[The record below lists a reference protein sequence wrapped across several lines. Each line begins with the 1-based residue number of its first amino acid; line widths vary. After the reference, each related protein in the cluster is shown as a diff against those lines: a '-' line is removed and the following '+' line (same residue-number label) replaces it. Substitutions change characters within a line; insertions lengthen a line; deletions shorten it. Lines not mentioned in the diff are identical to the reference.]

1 MTRRALCT
9 GINRFR
15 DRDAPPLN
23 GCVNDARN
31 VAELLHDAY
40 GFGSGDIR
48 VLLDAQATRA
58 AFLEGLEWLLG
69 GARAGDQLVLF
80 TSSHGSH
87 IPDVSGDEDDQ
98 EDEVLIAHDH
108 DWEGSVLVDD
118 EIAQHIV
125 RLPPGASLVS
135 LWDTCHSGTLNDA
148 GRAAQVARRAI
159 RRPLATTGY
168 REGVTD
174 VVGKYLPQP
183 RGVDLRASLVGRRSM
198 AGGAKAAP
206 RRRPA
211 AAATVDT
218 LTLGACRD
226 DETAA
231 DASFDGRYAGAF
243 THALLKTV
251 RERPDATWSDAF
263 ERTKREV
270 KRGGFDQTPEAHG
283 PPGLL
288 GAPVFGGRGATQV
301 AVPATV
307 VDVSGLDQRIGQAE
321 GGGRWEEAA
330 AALEERG
337 RRVTAAAEK
346 VRTYEHLV
354 SLYRVKLG
362 DERRAIAAAE
372 KLLTAVPT
380 HPGARGYLRA
390 MYTAMGNSP
399 GLAAL
404 EAPAQAP
411 RAVAAPP
418 AAAAAGGVLGA
429 LGAAATAFGQMV
441 AAAPVAHEAPRSAPQ
456 GQAPAQATRAPNP
469 SAVRRCAYCDFEM
482 GASAR
487 QCPSCGASTD

>member
-1 MTRRALCT
+1 MARRALCI

-31 VAELLHDAY
+31 VAELLHGAY
-40 GFGSGDIR
+40 GFRSNDIR

-69 GARAGDQLVLF
+69 SARAGDQLVLF

-87 IPDVSGDEDDQ
+87 IPDVSGDEDDG

-148 GRAAQVARRAI
+148 GRAAQVARRAM

-168 REGVTD
+168 REGITD

-198 AGGAKAAP
+198 AGGPKAAP
-206 RRRPA
+206 RRRPAA

-251 RERPDATWSDAF
+251 RERPDASWSDVF

-270 KRGGFDQTPEAHG
+270 KRGGFDQTPDAYG

-301 AVPATV
+301 AVPAAV
-307 VDVSGLDQRIGQAE
+307 VDVSALDQRIGQAE

-362 DERRAIAAAE
+362 DERRAVAAAE
-372 KLLTAVPT
+372 KLLAAVPT
-380 HPGARGYLRA
+380 HAGARGYLRA
-390 MYTAMGNSP
+390 MYTAMGNTA

-404 EAPAQAP
+404 
-411 RAVAAPP
+411 
-418 AAAAAGGVLGA
+418 
-429 LGAAATAFGQMV
+429 
-441 AAAPVAHEAPRSAPQ
+441 
-456 GQAPAQATRAPNP
+456 
-469 SAVRRCAYCDFEM
+469 D
-482 GASAR
+482 
-487 QCPSCGASTD
+487 

>member
-1 MTRRALCT
+1 MTRRALCI

-31 VAELLHDAY
+31 VAELLHGAY

-58 AFLEGLEWLLG
+58 AFLEGLDWLVG
-69 GARAGDQLVLF
+69 SARAGDQLVLF

-87 IPDVSGDEDDQ
+87 IPDVSSDEDDQ

-108 DWEGSVLVDD
+108 DWEDSVLIDD

-148 GRAAQVARRAI
+148 GRAAQVARRAM

-168 REGVTD
+168 REGITD

-183 RGVDLRASLVGRRSM
+183 RGLDLRASLVGRRSM
-198 AGGAKAAP
+198 AGGPKAAP

-251 RERPDATWSDAF
+251 RERPDATWSDVF

-270 KRGGFDQTPEAHG
+270 KRGGFDQTPEAYG

-301 AVPATV
+301 AVPAAV
-307 VDVSGLDQRIGQAE
+307 VDVSALDQRIGQAE

-362 DERRAIAAAE
+362 DERRAVGAAE
-372 KLLTAVPT
+372 KLLTADPT
-380 HPGARGYLRA
+380 HRGAREYLRG
-390 MYTAMGNSP
+390 MYTAMGNTA

-404 EAPAQAP
+404 DAPAQAP

-418 AAAAAGGVLGA
+418 PAQGGGILGT
-429 LGAAATAFGQMV
+429 LGAAATAFGSMV
-441 AAAPVAHEAPRSAPQ
+441 AAAPVAYEAQRPQ
-456 GQAPAQATRAPNP
+456 TQNQAQRPQQATP
-469 SAVRRCAYCDFEM
+469 RCAYCGFEM

-487 QCPSCGASTD
+487 QCPSCGASPD

>member
-1 MTRRALCT
+1 MARRALCI

-31 VAELLHDAY
+31 VAELLHGAY
-40 GFGSGDIR
+40 GFGSNDIR

-69 GARAGDQLVLF
+69 SARAGDQLVLF

-168 REGVTD
+168 REGITD

-198 AGGAKAAP
+198 AGGPKAAP

-251 RERPDATWSDAF
+251 RERPDASWSDVF

-270 KRGGFDQTPEAHG
+270 KRGGFDQTPDAYG

-301 AVPATV
+301 AVPAAV
-307 VDVSGLDQRIGQAE
+307 VDVSALDQRIGQAE

-362 DERRAIAAAE
+362 DERRAVAAAE
-372 KLLTAVPT
+372 KLLAAVPT
-380 HPGARGYLRA
+380 HAGARGYLRA
-390 MYTAMGNSP
+390 MYTAMGNTA

-404 EAPAQAP
+404 DAPAQAP

-418 AAAAAGGVLGA
+418 AAAAAAGGMLGA

-441 AAAPVAHEAPRSAPQ
+441 AAAPVAYEAPRSTPQ
-456 GQAPAQATRAPNP
+456 GPAQAARAPSV
-469 SAVRRCAYCDFEM
+469 SAVRRCPYCGFEM